1 MENNYDIL
9 SPERKYKNLQLP
21 SNLKV
26 EEKSSSLGKFEVN
39 LNLTICHILQNSPTK
54 TFITQDP
61 KFL

>member
-9 SPERKYKNLQLP
+9 SPERKYKNLQLS

-39 LNLTICHILQNSPTK
+39 LNLTIWQILQNSPTK
-54 TFITQDP
+54 TVKTEAQNS
-61 KFL
+61 

>member
-9 SPERKYKNLQLP
+9 SPERKYKNLQLS

-39 LNLTICHILQNSPTK
+39 LNLTI
-54 TFITQDP
+54 
-61 KFL
+61 